1 MSKRVLLTVSGRIPP
16 DVDVQVASGRR
27 PRPDYLM
34 LADALGADLLDFE
47 AARRHVG
54 WFGRII
60 ERLAGPKALL
70 AWATFRVRRAYSAVV
85 TDGEQIGIPYAALG
99 KASSAH
105 FPHHSMICHVLSVPK
120 KELPWKLLR
129 LGTRVD
135 KLFVYASA
143 QGRFAIDELRVAP
156 ERVVL
161 TPFMVDTQFFSPANV
176 ARPVRRMICSVGLER
191 RDFHTL
197 CAAVEGLDVE
207 VVIAVGSHW
216 STQPDRITGRPLPAN
231 VRVCTLDFVALREL
245 YAECLFVVMPL
256 VETDFQAGV
265 TSILEA
271 MAMGKPV
278 VCSSTT
284 GQTDVIVEGRTG
296 LYAPPGDPGALRAAI
311 VRLLDDPEYAVELGR
326 AARVDAEER
335 FDVAQYAKR
344 LAGEVL
350 SP

>member
-1 MSKRVLLTVSGRIPP
+1 MSKRVLLTVSGRIPH
-16 DVDVQVASGRR
+16 DVDAQVASGLR

-34 LADALGADLLDFE
+34 LSDALGAELLDFE
-47 AARRHVG
+47 AARRHTG
-54 WFGRII
+54 WFGRFI

-85 TDGEQIGIPYAALG
+85 TDGEQIGIPYAALC
-99 KASSAH
+99 KASSAR
-105 FPHHSMICHVLSVPK
+105 FIRHSMICHVLSVPK

-143 QGRFAIDELRVAP
+143 QRRFAIDELRVAP

-176 ARPVRRMICSVGLER
+176 ERPARRMICSVGLER

-245 YAECLFVVMPL
+245 YAECRFVVMPL

-271 MAMGKPV
+271 MAMGKAV

-296 LYAPPGDPGALRAAI
+296 LYAPPGDPRALRAAI
-311 VRLLDDPEYAVELGR
+311 VRLLDDPEYAIELGR
-326 AARVDAEER
+326 AARVDAEQR
-335 FDVAQYAKR
+335 FDVAEYAKR